1 MAGVKG
7 LYRALGAVFYC
18 GAEVS
23 LFVQKFRQSKT
34 LGFGYSSRQ
43 ACPEPR
49 RRGAKTL
56 SSELLSFRPLGEIFL
71 RSLVFPRDDGHRP
84 SPLRLGAFAG
94 DIPALGRGRAAIIV
108 FIVASLLLTQLS
120 AGETFAAS
128 ANNIRIGYP
137 QPSGAMLPLWVMA
150 EAKLDRKYG
159 VDLQNIYIS
168 GGARLTQTL
177 VSGDIELAATG
188 GAVVN
193 AVLSGADLTYVA
205 ASVPTYGF
213 SLYVRSDV
221 KDVPSLKGKVVGLMT
236 KGASTDHGLTA
247 LLRQYNLR
255 SGQDVK
261 VLYLGGVREGLAAL
275 DRGIVSATTISAPTT
290 LMARRMG
297 YKELLNFAD
306 LKIPYIQL
314 GIVAHRAFLRQQPE
328 RMKAFLKGYLAAIK
342 VVNEDSDTSKRALA
356 KYLATSDGAIL
367 DEAYQAYRGI
377 YPKVPY
383 TTEEQVRS
391 ILSVADHPKAAAAD
405 PKEFFDNRFIK
416 ELEDTGFIKELYGQR

>member
-1 MAGVKG
+1 MAGANR
-7 LYRALGAVFYC
+7 LYRVVRTSDLTTKLIMISRTPTENENRGNSLLDSSFPRTRESRFGLRPISLDTRFRGYDGTQVTSSLWETIALHVFSK
-18 GAEVS
+18 EITKDTKVS
-23 LFVQKFRQSKT
+23 DN
-34 LGFGYSSRQ
+34 YH
-43 ACPEPR
+43 
-49 RRGAKTL
+49 
-56 SSELLSFRPLGEIFL
+56 SELRALRVLRGEYSVAFTRKRVVLSA
-71 RSLVFPRDDGHRP
+71 LVG
-84 SPLRLGAFAG
+84 FA
-94 DIPALGRGRAAIIV
+94 
-108 FIVASLLLTQLS
+108 LLLMQIS

-213 SLYVRSDV
+213 SLYVRNDV

-314 GIVAHRAFLRQQPE
+314 GIVAHRAFLRP
-328 RMKAFLKGYLAAIK
+328 
-342 VVNEDSDTSKRALA
+342 
-356 KYLATSDGAIL
+356 ATGAH
-367 DEAYQAYRGI
+367 E
-377 YPKVPY
+377 
-383 TTEEQVRS
+383 
-391 ILSVADHPKAAAAD
+391 SVS
-405 PKEFFDNRFIK
+405 
-416 ELEDTGFIKELYGQR
+416 

>member
-1 MAGVKG
+1 MAGANW
-7 LYRALGAVFYC
+7 LYRAVRKSYLTTKVTKVTKVTKDTK
-18 GAEVS
+18 VS
-23 LFVQKFRQSKT
+23 DN
-34 LGFGYSSRQ
+34 YY
-43 ACPEPR
+43 
-49 RRGAKTL
+49 
-56 SSELLSFRPLGEIFL
+56 SELRALRDLRGENFFPFL
-71 RSLVFPRDDGHRP
+71 
-84 SPLRLGAFAG
+84 
-94 DIPALGRGRAAIIV
+94 RGRAVLAV
-108 FIVASLLLTQLS
+108 FVVASLLLMQTS
-120 AGETFAAS
+120 APESFAA
-128 ANNIRIGYP
+128 AGIIRIGYP
-137 QPSGAMLPLWVMA
+137 QPSGAMLPIWVMA
-150 EAKLDRKYG
+150 ETKLDQKYG
-159 VDLQNIYIS
+159 VDLQNIYIA

-193 AVLSGADLTYVA
+193 AVLSGAELVYVA

-213 SLYVRSDV
+213 SLYARSDV

-255 SGQDVK
+255 SGLDVK

-297 YKELLNFAD
+297 YKELVNFTN

-314 GIVAHRAFLRQQPE
+314 GIVAHRSFLRQQPE
-328 RMKAFLKGYLAAIK
+328 RMKAFLKGYVAAIK

-367 DEAYQAYRGI
+367 EEAYQAYRGI

-391 ILSVADHPKAAAAD
+391 ILSVADHPKAAGAD
-405 PKEFFDNRFIK
+405 PKDFFDNRFIK

>member
-1 MAGVKG
+1 MADDNRNCPAKRGFKFTTKNTKATKI
-7 LYRALGAVFYC
+7 LNNIDSELRALRD
-18 GAEVS
+18 
-23 LFVQKFRQSKT
+23 L
-34 LGFGYSSRQ
+34 
-43 ACPEPR
+43 
-49 RRGAKTL
+49 RGKIRF
-56 SSELLSFRPLGEIFL
+56 SFTRH
-71 RSLVFPRDDGHRP
+71 SLVV
-84 SPLRLGAFAG
+84 AT
-94 DIPALGRGRAAIIV
+94 IV
-108 FIVASLLLTQLS
+108 VLAPLLTRTS
-120 AGETFAAS
+120 ASVAFAAS
-128 ANNIRIGYP
+128 ANSIRIGYP
-137 QPSGAMLPLWVMA
+137 QPSGAMLPIWVMA
-150 EAKLDRKYG
+150 ETKLDQKYG

-188 GAVVN
+188 GAVIN
-193 AVLSGADLTYVA
+193 AVLSGADLTYIA

-213 SLYVRSDV
+213 SLYVRNDV

-297 YKELLNFAD
+297 YKELVNFMQ

-328 RMKAFLKGYLAAIK
+328 RMKSFLRGYVAAIK
-342 VVNEDSDTSKRALA
+342 VVNEDGDVSKRALA

-367 DEAYQAYRGI
+367 EEAYQAYRGI

-391 ILSVADHPKAAAAD
+391 ILAVADHPRAAGAD
-405 PKEFFDNRFIK
+405 PKDFFDNRLLK
-416 ELEDTGFIKELYGQR
+416 EVEDSGFINELYGRR

>member
-1 MAGVKG
+1 MDGG
-7 LYRALGAVFYC
+7 NRLYRVVGTLDLTTKSTKNTKVSDNYNSELRALRVLRGEYC
-18 GAEVS
+18 FAFPRKRVVLGTLVS
-23 LFVQKFRQSKT
+23 L
-34 LGFGYSSRQ
+34 
-43 ACPEPR
+43 A
-49 RRGAKTL
+49 
-56 SSELLSFRPLGEIFL
+56 
-71 RSLVFPRDDGHRP
+71 
-84 SPLRLGAFAG
+84 
-94 DIPALGRGRAAIIV
+94 
-108 FIVASLLLTQLS
+108 LLLMHIS
-120 AGETFAAS
+120 ARESFAAS

-137 QPSGAMLPLWVMA
+137 QPSGAMLPIWVMA
-150 EAKLDRKYG
+150 ESKLDRKYG

-188 GAVVN
+188 GAVIN

-213 SLYVRSDV
+213 SLYVRNDV
-221 KDVPSLKGKVVGLMT
+221 KDVPSLRGKVVGLMT

-297 YKELLNFAD
+297 YRELVNFMQ

-314 GIVAHRAFLRQQPE
+314 GIVAHRAFLRQQPD
-328 RMKAFLKGYLAAIK
+328 RMKAFLRGYVAAIK
-342 VVNEDSDTSKRALA
+342 VVNEDGDISKRALA

-367 DEAYQAYRGI
+367 EEAYQAYRGI

-391 ILSVADHPKAAAAD
+391 ILAVADHPKAAGAD
-405 PKEFFDNRFIK
+405 PKDFFDNRLLK
-416 ELEDTGFIKELYGQR
+416 EVEDSGFINELYGRR